1 MMAWVV
7 LFFIAGMA
15 LVLVEFLLPGMVL
28 GTIGAG
34 LLILSCV
41 LGVKAYP
48 DYALHIIA
56 GELIGAGLSVILGL
70 VVLTRTRAL
79 RGTLTQSM
87 SQQAEDGYVSVQSD
101 LSLIGRE
108 AEVIT
113 ALRPAGTIRVDN
125 RRIDA
130 VSDGVFIEERRLVRI
145 REVCGS
151 RVVVDPIEN

>member
-7 LFFIAGMA
+7 LFFIAGMV

-28 GTIGAG
+28 GTIGVG
-34 LLILSCV
+34 LLILSGV
-41 LGVKAYP
+41 LGVKTHP
-48 DYALHIIA
+48 DYALQIIA
-56 GELIGAGLSVILGL
+56 GELIGACLSVILGL

-79 RGTLTQSM
+79 RGTLTQSL
-87 SQQAEDGYVSVQSD
+87 SQQAADGYVSAESD
-101 LSLIGRE
+101 LALIGRE

-113 ALRPAGTIRVDN
+113 ALRPAGSIRVDD

-145 REVCGS
+145 REVRGS
-151 RVVVDPIEN
+151 RVVVDPIED

>member
-1 MMAWVV
+1 MMVWVV
-7 LFFIAGMA
+7 LFFLAGMA
-15 LVLVEFLLPGMVL
+15 LVLVEFLLPGLIL

-34 LLILSCV
+34 LLVLSCV
-41 LGVKAYP
+41 LGVRAYP
-48 DYALHIIA
+48 DYALHIIV

-70 VVLTRTRAL
+70 LVLTRTRAL

-87 SQQAEDGYVSVQSD
+87 SQQAEDGYVSVMSD
-101 LSLIGRE
+101 LSLVGQE

-113 ALRPAGTIRVDN
+113 ALRPAGTIRVGN

-130 VSDGVFIEERRLVRI
+130 VSDGVFIEERRRVRI

-151 RVVVDPIEN
+151 RVVVDPVEN